1 MRRFIFIPVLFC
13 AAGCA
18 VLFAG
23 KKVTSPTT
31 SGDNDSINVTAT
43 LFLMPDDVKHEIGAD
58 PGPDVVV
65 LQVRVTPKVDKPV
78 SVSPDDFILLAHDD
92 GERTQP
98 YDPAEIAGKGALV
111 IKEQKQ
117 DSVGVEP
124 TRSVISGIGIGGGS
138 NKKST
143 AADNSKSAP
152 TTMND
157 GAKGNDDLL
166 TKLKSKE
173 LATQDIQKPEEG
185 LLYFKLTGKHKLK
198 NMAVL
203 YRGPSGAIDMEF
215 QH

>member
-1 MRRFIFIPVLFC
+1 MRRFVLFPILFC
-13 AAGCA
+13 VAACA
-18 VLFAG
+18 VVFAG

-43 LFLMPDDVKHEIGAD
+43 LLLAPDDVKHEIGAD

-92 GERTQP
+92 GERNRP

-111 IKEQKQ
+111 VKEQKQ
-117 DSVGVEP
+117 DSVGVQP
-124 TRSVISGIGIGGGS
+124 TRSIISGIGIGGGS
-138 NKKST
+138 SKKST
-143 AADNSKSAP
+143 TDNSKSTP

-173 LATQDIQKPEEG
+173 LATQDVQKPEEG

-203 YRGPSGAIDMEF
+203 YRGPSGPIDMEF